1 MSGLTLRPAREEDVP
16 QIEALL
22 QAEHLPPQGIKDW
35 LPHFFVL
42 EDGGRVVGSVGLEV
56 YGQAALLRSVA
67 VTPELRGGRQGE
79 RLVQAALSRTREL
92 GVRSVYLF
100 TMAAGD
106 FFARYGF
113 RDVPVEEFEP
123 AVRDSFQVRAVSSQ
137 PQLRQLVRAMRLEV
151 DSV

>member
-1 MSGLTLRPAREEDVP
+1 MSGPTLRPAREEDVP

-22 QAEHLPPQGIKDW
+22 LAEHLPPQGIKDW

-42 EDGGRVVGSVGLEV
+42 EDGGRVVGCAGLEV
-56 YGQAALLRSVA
+56 YGRAALLRSVA

-79 RLVQAALSRTREL
+79 RLVQAALARTREL

-106 FFARYGF
+106 FFSRFGF
-113 RDVPVEEFEP
+113 RDTTVEEFDP
-123 AVRDSFQVRAVSSQ
+123 AVRGSFQVQAVSTI
-137 PQLRQLVRAMRLEV
+137 PQLRERVRAMRL
-151 DSV
+151 DYGG